1 MARSSIMGGERA
13 PQQAKGRSSETLGPS
28 DTSDSGRRRRRI
40 SSAAHSIR
48 SRRTNSATVHPK
60 CDRKAR
66 AKDREDRRKF
76 ALTFAVSVAGL
87 LIAFFGLVF
96 VVLTFAAGGG

>member
-1 MARSSIMGGERA
+1 MSPESQQSQIARL
-13 PQQAKGRSSETLGPS
+13 QQRVEDLAAVVGQFGQMLVTQVRQEEQLKNALVRVKELES
-28 DTSDSGRRRRRI
+28 DAED
-40 SSAAHSIR
+40 
-48 SRRTNSATVHPK
+48 
-60 CDRKAR
+60 DRKAR